1 MKKLFTLLMMVM
13 LTVVAK
19 AAVAT
24 DYTSNVT
31 FEEGEKSYL
40 TDVINIDGTDYSC
53 VKIGT
58 SKQGGSCIAVL
69 PAGTKTFSLH
79 AIGWSKS
86 TNTDFTLTGAG
97 LEATRTAGAG
107 NISGNSPY
115 TFDVAGGYDPAAPF
129 FVFTFDEPLAEE
141 SRVTLASDYRVVFY
155 GVQTS
160 TEGDA
165 PAAGW
170 DGTVTSSLDNVTM
183 TSVSEFEGVT
193 LKFNG
198 ANSIVLNSEE
208 EDGETLYGMFEA
220 WNPDFSQYFIWSP
233 MIGGEAVINGDEVTL
248 NGWVDYSGAFAKGNA
263 PKKVGKKTIIHKA
276 AEGETDYQFEMMDYG
291 ETFIIDGTVYEDQI
305 DLFFNAVEQEDV
317 EPFELTVTNDK
328 EENAVPAGEVAE
340 KLSWYFYATV
350 PEGFEINRDIQAT
363 LYKDMEVFS
372 TAIAGQM
379 DGTTAY
385 WTFRNAAPDYIQ
397 EAGQYTLVVPEGV
410 ITVNG
415 APNAEFRGVWG
426 VTGVEPTHEIAV
438 VSVKNGGEEPGVV
451 ERVTTTF
458 ELELAEEVSTI
469 GENQA
474 GVMLINNTTND
485 IYPVSNIN
493 PVGKLVYI
501 TMNLGE
507 ERVLT
512 APGEYMLQLPDH
524 VVVDANGNYNA
535 GGNYTWTI
543 EGQDMQV
550 INIEQAAVSVT
561 EPDTWGDQ
569 KYQIALTLPTI
580 PEGAVYGYCEGL
592 MVTKDG
598 VTSNRPF
605 TTGEWGMFTLDGNN
619 VLFVDP
625 MICYTTDETYDG
637 ELREPGTYVA
647 EAEIYFMD
655 ADWMEIA
662 AVAKYTGSVVLPQVA
677 PVTPQATITLVADEK
692 TEVLYDG
699 TPVAEANSLTL
710 SFTKTYQNVSCVV
723 DKLTVVDGDEDMAGY
738 TFEEEVA
745 TEEPVLGE
753 DGNWTVN
760 FVKQPQNFASGH
772 QYRIKVRAWE
782 GEKFDEEWNIQP
794 YDETIVVVNGVG
806 ADDEPVVELNMGTP
820 VYTTFDSAVAPDAFP
835 GITVSYPDNNLAEVY
850 GDTEAWGYGAFALIC
865 TSANIFELDA
875 DGNFDA
881 ENPVASEHYAS
892 NFDVESV
899 DLFARPA
906 LEANKKYVAIIDGM
920 TVQNQMEWE
929 DPIVWIQSPMEAIWI
944 YFETGVATGINNVNA
959 DDNTNTYNVAGQ
971 RVNNSVKGIVIKNG
985 KKYLNK

>member
-1 MKKLFTLLMMVM
+1 MKKLFTLLMM
-13 LTVVAK
+13 
-19 AAVAT
+19 
-24 DYTSNVT
+24 
-31 FEEGEKSYL
+31 F
-40 TDVINIDGTDYSC
+40 
-53 VKIGT
+53 
-58 SKQGGSCIAVL
+58 IAVL
-69 PAGTKTFSLH
+69 TVNAQSVVYTLDTTLEENKGTDNGY
-79 AIGWSKS
+79 A
-86 TNTDFTLTGAG
+86 
-97 LEATRTAGAG
+97 TAGEVTCDGLTWNATG
-107 NISGNSPY
+107 NITMNPWRVGGKSLDAVDRAVKTTNAFGTELSKVVLTLGNLVDGIEVNSVTLSWADNADFAGAQSIVKDYANEIEFVADFAANSFYKFDINVTVPGSSNKYVQFIKVEFYGNS
-115 TFDVAGGYDPAAPF
+115 T
-129 FVFTFDEPLAEE
+129 
-141 SRVTLASDYRVVFY
+141 
-155 GVQTS
+155 
-160 TEGDA
+160 

-170 DGTVTSSLDNVTM
+170 DGSVTTSLDGTVIANKLGVEGMTM
-183 TSVSEFEGVT
+183 TFP
-193 LKFNG
+193 G
-198 ANSIVLNSEE
+198 ANSIAVEE
-208 EDGETLYGMFEA
+208 EEGFLALVGDEWGTELLM
-220 WNPDFSQYFIWSP
+220 IWAPAFGS
-233 MIGGEAVINGDEVTL
+233 EYEINGNVITL
-248 NGWVDYSGAFAKGNA
+248 SGWVDYEELMGGAEPQKLMKARKNVI
-263 PKKVGKKTIIHKA
+263 KKA
-276 AEGETDYQFEMMDYG
+276 AAEDSWYIQDYG
-291 ETFIIDGTVYEDQI
+291 AFIIDGQEGLYLDDI
-305 DLFFNAVEQEDV
+305 AVAHEAEAQ
-317 EPFELTVTNDK
+317 PFELTVTNDK

-485 IYPVSNIN
+485 IYPVSSIN

-710 SFTKTYQNVSCVV
+710 SFTKAYQNVSCVV

-899 DLFARPA
+899 DLFSRPA